1 MGAPRPTR
9 FGNMPPHSFDR
20 YHFKGA
26 LVLLSLA
33 FPALS
38 AARGTGVCDDPSFG
52 SDILRFELSPN
63 PWTSL
68 SSLSSQRGTY
78 LWIGVQYEGGSQS
91 PPGQPYPL
99 VATLSTAYNQ
109 TYIATT
115 ATGSKD
121 APCPNSYTYDE
132 NYDPKS
138 WDNDYTFNAS
148 FNCHGY
154 YDIETSAPIYF
165 QTSSNFTGS
174 PENSLTTA
182 AVKAANV
189 KYGTAYTN
197 LVLPQSY
204 YSSNVQGGIFT
215 SFSHYDS
222 FGSNA
227 TAGSGAMLGFV
238 DTSEQQVLGLGLNS
252 TFMKY
257 FYESGR
263 TASRSIGLYYGV
275 PAAAG
280 SDLERNA
287 TMILGGYSKS
297 RVQGDLLEE
306 TYPVG
311 AFKLARQC
319 PWEVDVASIAVS
331 GQEIGKSAFTACV
344 EPQEA
349 ELVLPQSVYQGL
361 QGSDDVDIT
370 ITLSNGLNITIPST
384 LVSFREETDV
394 DKSPILGAPFLS
406 QVYVF
411 ADYQVK
417 TLSVGLA
424 NNELAYTE
432 GPDELQCISHN
443 ITVGDLGWAIG
454 SQAAYEEASKTSS
467 SSPSA
472 TATGEGKKNAG
483 VRAGA
488 GAGLCMLSVAF
499 TVGLLL

>member
-1 MGAPRPTR
+1 
-9 FGNMPPHSFDR
+9 MPPHSFNRHQFRD
-20 YHFKGA
+20 A
-26 LVLLSLA
+26 VLLLSIA

-38 AARGTGVCDDPSFG
+38 AASGPGVCDDPNFG
-52 SDILRFELSPN
+52 SDILRFELSSN
-63 PWTSL
+63 PWTSD

-78 LWIGVQYEGGSQS
+78 LWIGVQYEGGSQK

-99 VATLSTAYNQ
+99 VAALSTAYNQ

-115 ATGSKD
+115 STGSKD
-121 APCPNSYTYDE
+121 APCPNSFSYDE

-138 WDNDYTFNAS
+138 WDNKYTFDPS
-148 FNCHGY
+148 FTCHGY
-154 YDIETSAPIYF
+154 YDLETSAPIYLE
-165 QTSSNFTGS
+165 TSSNFTGS
-174 PENSLTTA
+174 PENALTTA
-182 AVKAANV
+182 AVKDADV

-197 LVLPQSY
+197 LVLPQHY
-204 YSSNVQGGIFT
+204 YSSSVKGQIFG
-215 SFSHYDS
+215 SISHYDS

-227 TAGSGAMLGFV
+227 TAGKGAMLGFV

-257 FYESGR
+257 VYESGR

-280 SDLERNA
+280 PELERNG

-319 PWEVDVASIAVS
+319 PWEVEVASMAVS
-331 GQEIGKSAFTACV
+331 GQEISKSTFTACV

-349 ELVLPQSVYQGL
+349 ALVLPQSVYQSL
-361 QGSDDVDIT
+361 QGSDSPEIT
-370 ITLSNGLNITIPST
+370 ITLSNGLKITVPSN
-384 LVSFREETDV
+384 LVSFRKETDA

-411 ADYQVK
+411 ADYQTR

-424 NNELAYTE
+424 NNTLAYTE
-432 GPDELQCISHN
+432 GPDELQCVSHN
-443 ITVGDLGWAIG
+443 VTDGDLGWAIG
-454 SQAAYEEASKTSS
+454 SQAAYEASMTSS

-472 TATGEGKKNAG
+472 TATGEGKKNGG
-483 VRAGA
+483 VRLSTSV
-488 GAGLCMLSVAF
+488 GLCMLVA
-499 TVGLLL
+499 TLRLGLLL

>member
-1 MGAPRPTR
+1 
-9 FGNMPPHSFDR
+9 MPPHSFNR
-20 YHFKGA
+20 LHFKDA
-26 LVLLSLA
+26 ILLLSLA

-38 AARGTGVCDDPSFG
+38 TARGPGVCDDPTFG

-63 PWTSL
+63 PWTL
-68 SSLSSQRGTY
+68 NSSLSSQRGTY
-78 LWIGVQYEGGSQS
+78 LWIGVQYEGGSQK

-99 VATLSTAYNQ
+99 VAALSTAYNQ

-115 ATGSKD
+115 STGSKD
-121 APCPNSYTYDE
+121 TPCPNSYTYDE
-132 NYDPKS
+132 NYDSTS
-138 WDNDYTFNAS
+138 WDNEYTFNTS
-148 FNCHGY
+148 FTCHGY
-154 YDIETSAPIYF
+154 YDLETSAPIYF
-165 QTSSNFTGS
+165 ETSSNFTGS
-174 PENSLTTA
+174 PENALTTA
-182 AVKAANV
+182 AVKAADV

-197 LVLPQSY
+197 LVLPQHY
-204 YSSNVQGGIFT
+204 YSSNVQGRIF
-215 SFSHYDS
+215 SSIAHYDS

-227 TAGSGAMLGFV
+227 TAGKGAMLGFV

-275 PAAAG
+275 PAGAG
-280 SDLERNA
+280 SGLERNG

-319 PWEVDVASIAVS
+319 PWEVDVASMAVS
-331 GQEIGKSAFTACV
+331 GQEISKSSFMACV
-344 EPQEA
+344 EPHEA
-349 ELVLPQSVYQGL
+349 ALVLPQPVYQGL
-361 QGSDDVDIT
+361 QGSDSADVT

-384 LVSFREETDV
+384 LVSFREESDA

-411 ADYQVK
+411 ADYQAK

-424 NNELAYTE
+424 NNTMAYTE
-432 GPDELQCISHN
+432 GPDELQCVSHN
-443 ITVGDLGWAIG
+443 ITDGDLGWAIG
-454 SQAAYEEASKTSS
+454 SQAAYEASKTSS

-472 TATGEGKKNAG
+472 TATAEGKKNAG
-483 VRAGA
+483 VRGGA
-488 GAGLCMLSVAF
+488 GIGLCVLAAALSV
-499 TVGLLL
+499 GLIL